1 MISLKNAIGYLRKK
15 GRNTGGFTLVEML
28 VVVLLIGLLGT
39 VTAAGIPAIRQ
50 SYRNVKMRA
59 NAQTLLSTSI
69 SRTTDIFRNADLSTT
84 DGNTEEPVFLD
95 GRNGVPVKLM
105 TVREIYST
113 HDIGEAPGII
123 VEQYVIR
130 DENGDYKADEDNQ
143 VMLLTEKTVSDGM
156 KESLTYSYNK
166 DKGVF
171 SGKIT
176 IYDSSGHKIVSQ
188 SFKVRPL
195 NS

>member
-15 GRNTGGFTLVEML
+15 GRNTGGFTLTEML

-39 VTAAGIPAIRQ
+39 VTAAGIPAIRE

-84 DGNTEEPVFLD
+84 DGNSKEPVFLD

-105 TVREIYST
+105 TVKEIFST
-113 HDIGEAPGII
+113 DDIGNSPGVI

-143 VMLLTEKTVSDGM
+143 VMLLTEKTISDGM
-156 KESLTYSYNK
+156 KQSLTYSY
-166 DKGVF
+166 DTEKGFF
-171 SGKIT
+171 SGEIT
-176 IYDSSGHKIVSQ
+176 IYNSSGHKIVSQ

-195 NS
+195 NN